1 MTQLYVNC
9 VILTFLRVLDNMLE
23 LKTHLISWLQEV
35 FFEDTVEEW
44 VGSYIDPL
52 VEKLNDVIKECKKQI
67 LIGGRVRDYKKAQI
81 T

>member
-1 MTQLYVNC
+1 MHDSNRLS
-9 VILTFLRVLDNMLE
+9 IFRVLDNMLE
-23 LKTHLISWLQEV
+23 LKTHFVPWLEEV

-44 VGSYIDPL
+44 VGCYIDPL

-67 LIGGRVRDYKKAQI
+67 LIGGRIRDHKKAPI